1 MFGPVGWHEILLI
14 LVLAL
19 LVFGPRRLPELGR
32 TLGRALGEFRRATTD
47 LKRTLNAEIALE
59 EGERS
64 RSPRRPELAASSA
77 EPAEPSE
84 PSDPDG
90 GPHREPARPP
100 AATMPRGAEALD
112 LAGVVDDG
120 EEERAPRPPAPSTG
134 SGESSGGGAAS
145 PDAEAAGSSSAAE
158 ASDAGEAASDAAPD
172 DSHRRDAPATTH

>member
-1 MFGPVGWHEILLI
+1 MFGPVGWQEILLI
-14 LVLAL
+14 LALAL

-64 RSPRRPELAASSA
+64 RSPRRPELAAASS
-77 EPAEPSE
+77 EPADP
-84 PSDPDG
+84 PDPDG

-145 PDAEAAGSSSAAE
+145 PDAEAGTSSAAE
-158 ASDAGEAASDAAPD
+158 ASDAGEPASDAAPD